1 MAEDF
6 AEWLDKLKSKVDI
19 AEIIS
24 PYVSLQSK
32 GGKKCACCPFHHE
45 KTPSF
50 CLYENTQTYHCFGCG
65 VGGDAISF
73 VQEIEHTDFMGAL
86 KIIADKYHMPVPD
99 FSRSDK
105 SSALKQHKDKLFEMM
120 RDTANYFHS
129 NLKSDAGAAAR
140 EYLTRR
146 GITLQTATIFGLG
159 YSLGR
164 NQLVAYLTSK
174 GYSRENMQ
182 EADRKSVV

>member
-32 GGKKCACCPFHHE
+32 GGKKWACCPFHHE

-129 NLKSDAGAAAR
+129 NLKSDAEIGRASCR
-140 EYLTRR
+140 ERV
-146 GITLQTATIFGLG
+146 
-159 YSLGR
+159 SSP
-164 NQLVAYLTSK
+164 V
-174 GYSRENMQ
+174 
-182 EADRKSVV
+182 